1 MPSLKLDTKQFV
13 IWQFLWQPSCLL
25 KEAIVKYH
33 IAGKF
38 GREKAWRIDSLG
50 TFGERK
56 FDELVDQPIGYY

>member
-1 MPSLKLDTKQFV
+1 M
-13 IWQFLWQPSCLL
+13 IWQFLWQSSCLL

-38 GREKAWRIDSLG
+38 GGEKAWRIDSLG

-56 FDELVDQPIGYY
+56 FDELVDQSIGYY